1 MNSQNKNMSKFQLN
15 ERVALITGSTRGIGW
30 ETAKGMAEAGAS
42 VYINGRV
49 KEVLEGR
56 CQELCNLGY
65 DAKPAFFDAT
75 DGTAVESFL
84 SYIAT
89 PVDILVNNAAI
100 RLRKPLSE
108 ISPKAFSDVVEAN
121 LSSVYAVSRCF
132 AARLEKEN
140 IKGSLINITSI
151 AGPRARPGDTAYTAA
166 KGGLEALTRS
176 LAVELAPSIRC
187 NAIAPGYFATDANVT
202 YIDDKEVKQ
211 FVENRIPLK
220 RWGQPVE
227 IAGAAVFLAS
237 NASSYITGH
246 TLVVDAGLTVL
257 F

>member
-56 CQELCNLGY
+56 CQELCDLGY

-84 SYIAT
+84 SYIDT

-108 ISPKAFSDVVEAN
+108 ISPKAFSEVVEAN
-121 LSSVYAVSRCF
+121 LSSVYAVSKVLCSSASEGKYKRIF
-132 AARLEKEN
+132 DKHY
-140 IKGSLINITSI
+140 IYSWSTS
-151 AGPRARPGDTAYTAA
+151 
-166 KGGLEALTRS
+166 KTR
-176 LAVELAPSIRC
+176 
-187 NAIAPGYFATDANVT
+187 
-202 YIDDKEVKQ
+202 
-211 FVENRIPLK
+211 
-220 RWGQPVE
+220 
-227 IAGAAVFLAS
+227 
-237 NASSYITGH
+237 
-246 TLVVDAGLTVL
+246 
-257 F
+257 

>member
-1 MNSQNKNMSKFQLN
+1 MNSQDKNMSKFQLN

-49 KEVLEGR
+49 KKVLEGR

-65 DAKPAFFDAT
+65 DSKPAFFDAT

-108 ISPKAFSDVVEAN
+108 ISPKAFS
-121 LSSVYAVSRCF
+121 
-132 AARLEKEN
+132 
-140 IKGSLINITSI
+140 
-151 AGPRARPGDTAYTAA
+151 
-166 KGGLEALTRS
+166 
-176 LAVELAPSIRC
+176 
-187 NAIAPGYFATDANVT
+187 
-202 YIDDKEVKQ
+202 EV
-211 FVENRIPLK
+211 
-220 RWGQPVE
+220 
-227 IAGAAVFLAS
+227 
-237 NASSYITGH
+237 
-246 TLVVDAGLTVL
+246 
-257 F
+257 